1 MEKQKK
7 NKKKLKD
14 SRVSNLRAFSQNSN
28 LDQNQ
33 LRNIWIIVS
42 IVLLIIFIFLII
54 FFVMMLSGKIET
66 PYTPSFASNR
76 LSPDAHTGSIDNR
89 KIVDQHIS
97 KYNGFNYQ
105 ELYEKQIA
113 KPLVG
118 EEILEITFTGSDKKI
133 RAKLF
138 EEEVPEIVKQFKEL
152 VNSGY
157 YNKKQVAGIKGKS
170 LQFLSNDYTKTWDDY
185 SVKSNKV
192 LPYNGALCA
201 STVVKGDGK
210 NSNVN
215 FFIMH
220 MSDKNQEE
228 FVDMNIPFQLI
239 DLFRKNG
246 GSIKYLVQ
254 ASNRKEYS
262 NMNHHANLLDYLK
275 HPTFGHVFE
284 GKEIIEKLVESNKRF
299 EIDKI
304 EIVKYKEK

>member
-1 MEKQKK
+1 MEKQRK
-7 NKKKLKD
+7 NKRRLKD
-14 SRVSNLRAFSQNSN
+14 NTKRNLQSFSSSNLSHND
-28 LDQNQ
+28 LKKM
-33 LRNIWIIVS
+33 WIIISV
-42 IVLLIIFIFLII
+42 VLIIVFISLIA
-54 FFVMMLSGKIET
+54 FTVMMLSGRIET
-66 PYTPSFASNR
+66 SFAPNFANNR
-76 LSPDAHTGSIDNR
+76 LGPDDHLGSLKNLE
-89 KIVDQHIS
+89 IVDEYLE
-97 KYNGFNYQ
+97 KYDDFNYS
-105 ELYEKQIA
+105 ELFEKQTE
-113 KPLVG
+113 KPLEG
-118 EEILEITFTGSDKKI
+118 EEIVEIKFVGSNSIVK
-133 RAKLF
+133 AKLF
-138 EEEVPEIVKQFKEL
+138 AEEAPEIVKQFKEL

-170 LQFLSNDYTKTWDDY
+170 LQFLSNDDTKTWDDY

-284 GKEIIEKLVESNKRF
+284 GKEIIEKLVDSNKRF